1 MPGWGVE
8 IVADTFTPM
17 LARASQRMR
26 SEVAQQM
33 DGVGADMEELA
44 RELVRVRTG
53 FLQSTIYHRV
63 DESTLA
69 MDFGATADYASFNEF
84 GTRRMAAQPFI
95 RPAFDANQ
103 QRLLDAL
110 LLGVMNAFR

>member
-1 MPGWGVE
+1 MPGWSVQIVE
-8 IVADTFTPM
+8 DTFTAK
-17 LARASQRMR
+17 LAAASQRLK

-33 DGVGADMEELA
+33 DGVGADMEDLA
-44 RELVRVRTG
+44 KSVVPVRTG
-53 FLQSTIYHRV
+53 FLQSTIYHQV

-69 MDFGATADYASFNEF
+69 MDFGATADYAGYIEF

-103 QRLLDAL
+103 QRLLDAIL
-110 LLGVMNAFR
+110 VGCMNAFK

>member
-1 MPGWGVE
+1 MPGWSVQIVE
-8 IVADTFTPM
+8 DTFTAK
-17 LARASQRMR
+17 LAAASQRLK

-33 DGVGADMEELA
+33 DGVGADMEDLA

-95 RPAFDANQ
+95 RPALDANQ
-103 QRLLDAL
+103 QRLLDAM
-110 LLGVMNAFR
+110 LLGVMNSFR